1 MVRWRFVTRDENRFS
16 LKYLCARNEAGDPS
30 VSDLAIYISLN
41 VLFGESDACAE
52 VGADMTFVEAPRS
65 VEELTRYANEVPG
78 LKLANMLE
86 QGSTPILP
94 PAELESIGYK
104 IAAYPL
110 TLVSAAVKAQQ
121 VALAALKSGDPAAVQ
136 PLLLDFAELREV
148 VGFEEY
154 YELEEKYKV

>member
-1 MVRWRFVTRDENRFS
+1 
-16 LKYLCARNEAGDPS
+16 
-30 VSDLAIYISLN
+30 
-41 VLFGESDACAE
+41 
-52 VGADMTFVEAPRS
+52 MTFVEAPRS
-65 VEELTRYANEVPG
+65 IEELTRYANEVPG

-94 PAELESIGYK
+94 PSELESIGYK

-121 VALAALKSGDPAAVQ
+121 QALAALKSGDPAAVQ

-148 VGFEEY
+148 VGFNEY